1 MPTEKKR
8 PTVLLADDESIVRRL
23 MRTMLIDLNCDVID
37 EASNG
42 TDAIEKYKALRPD
55 LAFIDINMP
64 DLDGLAVLEAI
75 LAHDKHAF
83 AVIVSA
89 DSTMENVRKAIQT
102 GAQGF
107 IVKPFTPNKF
117 QDILDKFQGSLHA
130 AASGKPS

>member
-1 MPTEKKR
+1 MPIENKR

-23 MRTMLIDLNCDVID
+23 IRIMLIDLNCDVVE

-42 TDAIEKYKALRPD
+42 MDAIEKYKTLRPD

-64 DLDGLAVLEAI
+64 DIDGLAVLEAI
-75 LAHDKHAF
+75 LAHDNHAF

-89 DSTMENVRKAIQT
+89 DSTMENVRKAIQN

-107 IVKPFTPNKF
+107 IVKPFTPKKF
-117 QDILDKFQGSLHA
+117 QDILNKYQS
-130 AASGKPS
+130 SRV

>member
-1 MPTEKKR
+1 MPTENKR

-42 TDAIEKYKALRPD
+42 MDAIEKYKVLRPD

-107 IVKPFTPNKF
+107 IVKPFTPKKF
-117 QDILDKFQGSLHA
+117 QDILDKYQGSL
-130 AASGKPS
+130 ASGKPS